1 MVWVVLCAQEFVA
14 SVEMKET
21 RLTFEENISASE
33 ETMSSRSLSAWQAYI
48 DFEIK
53 DKNYL
58 RARRLYER
66 ALMASVLWIPFDN
79 DDVKNSQHD
88 AISFV
93 EDYMHFAANVLKD
106 FTILGSLLYMP

>member
-1 MVWVVLCAQEFVA
+1 
-14 SVEMKET
+14 
-21 RLTFEENISASE
+21 
-33 ETMSSRSLSAWQAYI
+33 
-48 DFEIK
+48 
-53 DKNYL
+53 
-58 RARRLYER
+58 
-66 ALMASVLWIPFDN
+66 MASVLWIPFDN

>member
-66 ALMASVLWIPFDN
+66 ALMASVLWIPF
-79 DDVKNSQHD
+79 VKNSQHD